1 MSTIITSKGQVTIPK
16 KVREYLGVRPG
27 SAVNFELSANGQV
40 VVRGATSG
48 APKPRSR
55 FAKARGSATV
65 KLSTDEIMA
74 MTRGRS
80 RK

>member
-16 KVREYLGVRPG
+16 KVREYLGVQPG
-27 SAVNFELSANGQV
+27 SAVDFELSADGRV
-40 VVRGATSG
+40 VVRGAATG
-48 APKPRSR
+48 TAKPKSR
-55 FAKARGSATV
+55 FAKVRGSATV

-74 MTRGRS
+74 MTRGRQ